1 MESIESLGKRA
12 GQRRSRWTIVQRI
25 TGGSRCDSA
34 TGPGLLAWAWVW
46 ASAFAWACVL
56 MIGPGIALASLEGEW
71 TLEKQQDGISVY
83 TRPVAGSGIKEFKGE
98 AEISSPVDAILRVLR
113 DSDGFKDWFPNCPES
128 KLLARE
134 ENVSYQY
141 SVMSTPWPLSDR
153 DNIFRSETR
162 RSPGSGVVVIEVT
175 AAPDYSPERGGRVRV
190 RKARGSW
197 KLEPVAKDR
206 TRVTF
211 TMHLEPGGGIPE
223 WMINARVVG
232 TPFEALT
239 NLRVSAGS

>member
-1 MESIESLGKRA
+1 MEMTRDGKPASRR
-12 GQRRSRWTIVQRI
+12 RRS
-25 TGGSRCDSA
+25 GA
-34 TGPGLLAWAWVW
+34 TATSWIATRALAHSWRQAWALAWALACGLALTSGPV
-46 ASAFAWACVL
+46 SATTEDQWKL
-56 MIGPGIALASLEGEW
+56 D
-71 TLEKQQDGISVY
+71 KQQDGISVY
-83 TRPVAGSGIKEFKGE
+83 TRPVPGSGIKEFRGE
-98 AEISSPVDAILRVLR
+98 AEISSPLAAVLRVLR
-113 DSDGFKDWFPNCPES
+113 DSDGFKNWFPNCPES

-153 DNIFRSETR
+153 DNIFRSETK
-162 RSPGSGVVVIEVT
+162 RSPTSGAVEIEVT

-197 KLEPVAKDR
+197 KLEPLSPDR